1 MEISIQKIIL
11 EYVGIVIS
19 LAFIIFL
26 IRYMNTKIHKFDDKE
41 WLTRFVSLLL
51 TTLTGLFVADKLIIS
66 EKPLLTPEMSD
77 NLFELIKNI
86 VLIIFGYQFNAASSK
101 KINQDDNT
109 DKSN

>member
-1 MEISIQKIIL
+1 MEPSFQKLIFDHIGII
-11 EYVGIVIS
+11 IS
-19 LAFIIFL
+19 LFFIVFL

-86 VLIIFGYQFNAASSK
+86 VLIIFGYQFNASTNRKSK
-101 KINQDDNT
+101 QDDCDDNL
-109 DKSN
+109 K

>member
-1 MEISIQKIIL
+1 MEPSLQKLIFEHIGIL
-11 EYVGIVIS
+11 IS
-19 LAFIIFL
+19 LAFIVFL
-26 IRYMNTKIHKFDDKE
+26 VRYMNTKIHKFDDKE

-86 VLIIFGYQFNAASSK
+86 VLIIFGYQVNAASSK
-101 KINQDDNT
+101 KSKNDDCDENT
-109 DKSN
+109 K